1 MIVGFTGT
9 RAGMSDA
16 QKGVIERFLRAWHVM
31 AFVHGD
37 CVGADDHADEIAV
50 SIGLARVLRPC
61 TIASMRAHCEKRGG
75 HVLKVYA
82 PEPPLVRNEKIVL
95 DSHILLATP
104 HGPESTRSGTWM
116 TIRRARQAK
125 RHIVIVF
132 PSGQMRHE
140 GI

>member
-16 QKGVIERFLRAWHVM
+16 QRGAVESFLRAWHVM

-37 CVGADDHADEIAV
+37 CVGSDAQADAIAV
-50 SIGLARVLRPC
+50 KLGLARVLRPC
-61 TIASMRAHCEKRGG
+61 TIESMRAHCERNGG
-75 HVLKVYA
+75 HLLKVYKPEA
-82 PEPPLVRNEKIVL
+82 PLARNEKIVG
-95 DSHILLATP
+95 DAMIMLATP
-104 HGPESTRSGTWM
+104 NGPETLRSGTWA
-116 TIRRARQAK
+116 TIRRARTAK
-125 RHIVIVF
+125 KHIVILF

>member
-9 RAGMSDA
+9 RAGMTDA
-16 QKGVIERFLRAWHVM
+16 QKGVVERFLRAWHVM
-31 AFVHGD
+31 AFEHGD
-37 CVGADDHADEIAV
+37 CIGADDDADEIAV
-50 SIGLARVLRPC
+50 RIGLARVLRPC
-61 TIASMRAHCEKRGG
+61 DIERMRAHGERRGG

-82 PEPPLVRNEKIVL
+82 PERPLVRNEKIVL
-95 DSHILLATP
+95 DSHMMLSTP
-104 HGPESTRSGTWM
+104 NGPETTRSGTWM